1 MLMRGANSY
10 ETGFTGP
17 GTRSR
22 VPRSC
27 SKRTRSGVRGVEV
40 PAHAGQGRVGTLCVP
55 LDFAVTLKLL
65 YKKVSK
71 NIIKP
76 AAKGRKRMMKAR

>member
-1 MLMRGANSY
+1 MLTRGANSY

-22 VPRSC
+22 VPRPC
-27 SKRTRSGVRGVEV
+27 SKRTRSGVRGVQV
-40 PAHAGQGRVGTLCVP
+40 PAHAGQGRVGTPCVP

-65 YKKVSK
+65 YKKSLKKHYKTSSK
-71 NIIKP
+71 
-76 AAKGRKRMMKAR
+76 RS